1 MFIHKLLFCQH
12 NALLTYCIIL
22 CWLFKMELPV
32 QLAAIVSVLIVFN
45 ELNWPNVESSSV
57 AVLLFI
63 LFEQHKQ
70 NLHVNMCAVAT
81 VC

>member
-1 MFIHKLLFCQH
+1 
-12 NALLTYCIIL
+12 
-22 CWLFKMELPV
+22 MELPV

-70 NLHVNMCAVAT
+70 NLHVNMCAVCCSNR
-81 VC
+81 VLVSCEG

>member
-1 MFIHKLLFCQH
+1 
-12 NALLTYCIIL
+12 
-22 CWLFKMELPV
+22 MELPV
-32 QLAAIVSVLIVFN
+32 QLAAIVSVLIVCN

>member
-1 MFIHKLLFCQH
+1 
-12 NALLTYCIIL
+12 
-22 CWLFKMELPV
+22 MELPV
-32 QLAAIVSVLIVFN
+32 QLAAIVSVLIVCN

-63 LFEQHKQ
+63 LFVQHKQ

-81 VC
+81 VCYLAVRGEGWVGAVYWAQQD

>member
-1 MFIHKLLFCQH
+1 
-12 NALLTYCIIL
+12 
-22 CWLFKMELPV
+22 MELPV

-63 LFEQHKQ
+63 LFEQHNINKTC
-70 NLHVNMCAVAT
+70 M
-81 VC
+81 